1 MKLNISIELNGSE
14 RHVGSIIGTG
24 AYDAR
29 FCYSTDY
36 IHDSDSIPVSV
47 CLPLQ
52 AEPFSA
58 EQTRNFFD
66 GLLPEGYTRKTVANW
81 LHEDE
86 GSYIQILAA
95 LGKECLGALKVTD
108 AESQEEVP

>member
-66 GLLPEGYTRKTVANW
+66 GLLPEGYTRKTVAN
-81 LHEDE
+81 
-86 GSYIQILAA
+86 
-95 LGKECLGALKVTD
+95 
-108 AESQEEVP
+108 

>member
-47 CLPLQ
+47 CPCRPSLSPQ
-52 AEPFSA
+52 NK
-58 EQTRNFFD
+58 R
-66 GLLPEGYTRKTVANW
+66 
-81 LHEDE
+81 
-86 GSYIQILAA
+86 
-95 LGKECLGALKVTD
+95 
-108 AESQEEVP
+108 

>member
-66 GLLPEGYTRKTVANW
+66 ELLPEGYLSAIPIMKRVLETGGIHN
-81 LHEDE
+81 L
-86 GSYIQILAA
+86 
-95 LGKECLGALKVTD
+95 
-108 AESQEEVP
+108 